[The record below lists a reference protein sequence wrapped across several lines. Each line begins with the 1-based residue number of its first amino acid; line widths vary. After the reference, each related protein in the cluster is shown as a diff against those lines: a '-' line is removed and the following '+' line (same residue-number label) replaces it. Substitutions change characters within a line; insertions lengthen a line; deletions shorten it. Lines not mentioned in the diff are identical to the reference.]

1 MAKDEIIEE
10 GKGNQGT
17 FGRSLMKY
25 VQSRLPYQ
33 SYETL
38 DTLADVNPKYRL
50 FQNQGSKREDALQ
63 RQSISSST
71 IINNNAVGDI
81 AMDKG
86 FQDFMYA
93 NIQQDKAARIRAV
106 SYTHLTLPTK
116 A

>member
-50 FQNQGSKREDALQ
+50 FQIFQKHIFKLPHSEFIFPIRDPQLQ
-63 RQSISSST
+63 
-71 IINNNAVGDI
+71 NN
-81 AMDKG
+81 
-86 FQDFMYA
+86 
-93 NIQQDKAARIRAV
+93 
-106 SYTHLTLPTK
+106 
-116 A
+116 

>member
-17 FGRSLMKY
+17 FGRSLMKF

-71 IINNNAVGDI
+71 VINNKHGGGIVRGE
-81 AMDKG
+81 G
-86 FQDFMYA
+86 GGGGWGG
-93 NIQQDKAARIRAV
+93 V
-106 SYTHLTLPTK
+106 
-116 A
+116 